1 MVHGSP
7 LANTFPLVER
17 KFAVGSLGKSIAKVD
32 FWTTHDA
39 PWSHGPQIT
48 DAGSSPPRVRVGP
61 HASALA
67 AGVVRWDPM
76 PRLTGGG
83 IYGFWGGP
91 PRSWGE
97 RSEHPICFKKGV
109 ARAPRYPDAIRPP
122 TPRYDHPPSI
132 SNARSHRGAISED
145 LDQRGSAGPR
155 WYGLPPMRC
164 PHTDAQE
171 MLPAHKHTIRC

>member
-67 AGVVRWDPM
+67 AGVGLWVPTNGWEAEWEERMESGGARWAAYEQEVREYDSLGLGGQGPS
-76 PRLTGGG
+76 RLELTTTTN
-83 IYGFWGGP
+83 Y
-91 PRSWGE
+91 
-97 RSEHPICFKKGV
+97 
-109 ARAPRYPDAIRPP
+109 Y
-122 TPRYDHPPSI
+122 
-132 SNARSHRGAISED
+132 
-145 LDQRGSAGPR
+145 
-155 WYGLPPMRC
+155 
-164 PHTDAQE
+164 
-171 MLPAHKHTIRC
+171 